1 MNSFL
6 IIYLI
11 ILLFEAILSTILKY
25 AWQAE
30 EKWDEPWYN
39 EKTEH
44 ERNSSKVILF
54 CPVMYLGN
62 PQPLYSECDIYDV
75 SVLGY
80 RFNYHMICLQV
91 CVLLSQYF

>member
-39 EKTEH
+39 GKTEH
-44 ERNSSKVILF
+44 ERNSSKVMWF
-54 CPVMYLGN
+54 YPVAYLRN
-62 PQPLYSECDIYDV
+62 TQPLYTEYDIYYV
-75 SVLGY
+75 SILGY
-80 RFNYHMICLQV
+80 RCNYHMIHLQV
-91 CVLLSQYF
+91 CVLLFQYF